1 MDSSGFSGFYTS
13 QGLVDEFKMLQ
24 DNLPITLREKGT
36 SSYSDGEHD
45 TDNDTDNERFGTVQI
60 VNSNG
65 KQPLQQPIDV
75 TLPDSKSRDAA
86 VVLKNIDILKAIFD
100 TLSGKDKLAKILK
113 YVLDL
118 LTLFVG
124 RSRTIITTWD
134 PQVLRHYSKVLSQ
147 LNLRL
152 APKHPITIVKILTV
166 ACLQNFESRA
176 SLISTS
182 LSLFRQILRF
192 GGTPFRVASM
202 GQKIGSTVQQITTA
216 KELSLSQSRRSTSS
230 IAVAVINKVWVN
242 ESSLTD
248 FLDLY
253 YGIMDELALLHK
265 FKVWNHAAFFRW
277 VSKHEALSW
286 YYDIM
291 LGLKKNWVSLRD
303 LNRTQLEL
311 EIQIQVKER
320 ALELSTRLHDRAAS
334 PIKQQLLQDLHASS
348 TGNAPT
354 LERIQELE
362 RQRKT
367 IILDLVRLTFD
378 FLADTTDV
386 FNLKT
391 PPGTYAALSLVSGL
405 TGFAKLWGNAKKE
418 LSYTA

>member
-1 MDSSGFSGFYTS
+1 MDSSGYSGFYTS
-13 QGLVDEFKMLQ
+13 QRLVDEFNMLQ
-24 DNLPITLREKGT
+24 DNLPITLREKDAHV
-36 SSYSDGEHD
+36 YSDDDHD
-45 TDNDTDNERFGTVQI
+45 SDSEGYNPVPVQVITGNE
-60 VNSNG
+60 
-65 KQPLQQPIDV
+65 KQLSQQAPDV
-75 TLPDSKSRDAA
+75 TPQVSKGRDA
-86 VVLKNIDILKAIFD
+86 VVTLRNIDILRAIFE

-118 LTLFVG
+118 LKLFVG
-124 RSRTIITTWD
+124 RSRTTITRWD

-152 APKHPITIVKILTV
+152 ALKHPITIIKILTV

-202 GQKIGSTVQQITTA
+202 GQKLGSTVQQIATA
-216 KELSLSQSRRSTSS
+216 KQLSSSQSTISTSS
-230 IAVAVINKVWVN
+230 IAVAVINKNWVN
-242 ESSLTD
+242 ESSLAD
-248 FLDLY
+248 FIDLY

-265 FKVWNHAAFFRW
+265 FKVWNHAALFRW

-291 LGLKKNWVSLRD
+291 LGLKKNWVSLQD
-303 LNRTQLEL
+303 LNRAQLEL
-311 EIQIQVKER
+311 EIQLQVKKR

-334 PIKQQLLQDLHASS
+334 PIKQQLLQDLHASG
-348 TGNAPT
+348 TGNSST

-362 RQRKT
+362 SQRKT
-367 IILDLVRLTFD
+367 VILDLVRLTFD

-418 LSYTA
+418 LSSTT